1 MPLRPSPSEDRDA
14 PLLSGIR
21 RDTALAI
28 EDLLGAG
35 WHAGKAGTKAT
46 LRGVQTVGQMIRHL
60 LFR

>member
-28 EDLLGAG
+28 ENLLGAG
-35 WHAGKAGTKAT
+35 WYAGKAGTKAT
-46 LRGVQTVGQMIRHL
+46 LRGVQTMSHVIRQ